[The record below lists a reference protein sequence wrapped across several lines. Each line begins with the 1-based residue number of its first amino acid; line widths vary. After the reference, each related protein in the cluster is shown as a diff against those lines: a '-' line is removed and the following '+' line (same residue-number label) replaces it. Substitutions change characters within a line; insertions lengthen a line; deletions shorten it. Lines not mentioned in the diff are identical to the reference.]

1 MQSRKEIQ
9 MAKRNRI
16 YSLRKGSVQWN
27 EEDRLSLC
35 GMLIK
40 AGYAARIGRG
50 MIPGTEGRKT
60 AQYEYFVEYWEEGDD
75 TNAGTGN

>member
-1 MQSRKEIQ
+1 M
-9 MAKRNRI
+9 KRT
-16 YSLRKGSVQWN
+16 GF
-27 EEDRLSLC
+27 SLC